1 MLLLLCGLKQCM
13 LHHELCIGEH
23 RVKTICEELRWL
35 FRDADDR
42 QSMAIALMTA
52 REMRLKPKLME
63 ALKDDKKIMAIVKQ
77 RQLVLQQ
84 VELA

>member
-1 MLLLLCGLKQCM
+1 
-13 LHHELCIGEH
+13 
-23 RVKTICEELRWL
+23 VKTICEELRYL

-42 QSMAIALMTA
+42 QSMAIVLMTA
-52 REMRLKPKLME
+52 REMRLKPKLMK

-84 VELA
+84 VVLV